1 MPIDLRSDTVT
12 KPTAAMRKAMYEAE
26 VGDDV
31 FQDDPTI
38 NRLEAMVAELMGKE
52 AALYVPSG
60 TMGNQLC
67 LRAHSQPG
75 DSVIAHE
82 HAHILLYESGA
93 PCALSGLQPRVIS
106 TEDGKFTVE
115 QVLARVTPVNIHHSQ
130 NRILAIENTHNRC
143 GGAVWGMQQFT
154 DVCRAGHDS
163 GLVVHMDGARIWNA
177 CAATGTEPTDWT
189 QHVDSVSVCFSKG
202 LGAPIGSAL
211 SGSRKFVERC
221 RFFRKMFGGQMRQGG
236 ILASAVIYALENHRK
251 RVVDDHANCM
261 LLFDL
266 ISQARG
272 ITCVKPQSNILMVDI
287 EDGVTAEDLAT
298 MLNEDFNVWVLAI
311 GPQRIRAVTH
321 LDVSGEQCKEAGH
334 AFQVSA
340 DRLWD
345 QKGNAEA

>member
-12 KPTAAMRKAMYEAE
+12 KPTAGMRKAMYEAE

-31 FQDDPTI
+31 FLDDPTI
-38 NRLEAMVAELMGKE
+38 NRLEAMVAELLGKE

-82 HAHILLYESGA
+82 DAHILLYETGA
-93 PCALSGLQPRVIS
+93 PCALSGLQPRVIR
-106 TEDGKFTVE
+106 TVDGTFTPE
-115 QVLARVTPVNIHHSQ
+115 QVLQKVTPVNIHHSQ
-130 NRILAIENTHNRC
+130 NRILALENTHNRC
-143 GGAVWGMQQFT
+143 GGTVWGMKNFIE
-154 DVCRAGHDS
+154 VCATGHQAG
-163 GLVVHMDGARIWNA
+163 LNVHMDGARIWNA
-177 CAATGTEPTDWT
+177 CAATGTEPADWAR
-189 QHVDSVSVCFSKG
+189 HVDSVSVCFSKG

-211 SGSRKFVERC
+211 AGTRKFVERC
-221 RFFRKMFGGQMRQGG
+221 RFFRKMFGGQMRQAGL
-236 ILASAVIYALENHRK
+236 LAAAVIYALENHRA

-261 LLFDL
+261 LLYDL

-287 EDGVTAEDLAT
+287 EPGVTGEALAT
-298 MLNEDFNVWVLAI
+298 TLNVEYGVWAVAI

-321 LDVSGEQCKEAGH
+321 LDVTGDQCKEAGH
-334 AFQVSA
+334 AFQKA
-340 DRLWD
+340 AERLRE
-345 QKGNAEA
+345 QQGAAES